1 MSSYRFEPRGGR
13 KGDQNVRYIS
23 ILLCF
28 FLYTSLHLAIAVE
41 SAVAGEEADKV
52 IVTATRIETPVDEVG
67 SDVTIISGKE
77 IEKSQKKTVAEI
89 LRGVGSLD
97 VVRTGGPGSTTSVFI
112 RGAKAEHT
120 LVMIDGVEMND
131 PISAGRTF
139 NFADLTVDNIE
150 RIEIIKGPQSTL
162 YGSDAMGGVINII
175 TKKGSGRPR
184 AFISGEAGSFSTY
197 RESAGL
203 SGGTSLVNYS
213 LSLSRED
220 TDGIS
225 SAAAKDGNTE
235 ADAYEN
241 TTVAGRFGLTPTEY
255 LSLDLTARYTD
266 ARHDIDNGGGRGMD
280 DPNNTMESKRLSFRT
295 SASLFLLDGI
305 LENTVGFSLTDQE
318 SENNNGTD
326 PLHPASLTLSSFDSQ
341 SRKTDLQ
348 STLRM
353 GRAGTLTAGI
363 EYEEEEGE
371 SKFHSESAWGPFT
384 SNFSNQKARNTGYYA
399 EESIGFFE
407 RLFLTVGVRSD
418 NHNRFGSETTY
429 RATGAYKIKE
439 TGTTLKATFGTGF
452 KAPTLFQLFSQYGDV
467 HLLPE
472 TSTGW
477 DAGIEQTLASGRVS
491 LGVTYFANNFD
502 DLIDFD
508 SATWKYRNISGAE
521 TSGVEISAMVRPL
534 DDLSI
539 RARYTYT
546 DTLDRSTRM
555 QLLRRAP
562 NSLSLKMVY
571 DFSDK
576 GNVNMDINY
585 VGTRD
590 DKDFSTFPATRVT
603 LGPYTLVDLAA
614 SYALT
619 KNVTITG
626 RIENLLDQDYEEV
639 AGFGTPGIGAYG
651 GVRVTF

>member
-1 MSSYRFEPRGGR
+1 M
-13 KGDQNVRYIS
+13 RYIFAAVFVFVFLL
-23 ILLCF
+23 ILPSGAG
-28 FLYTSLHLAIAVE
+28 TAAAAGGDVE
-41 SAVAGEEADKV
+41 KV
-52 IVTATRIETPVDEVG
+52 VVTATRIETPVEEVG
-67 SDVTIISGKE
+67 SDVTVIGKE
-77 IEKSQKKTVAEI
+77 EIKKSQKKTVADL
-89 LRGVGSLD
+89 LRSVGSLD
-97 VVRTGGPGSTTSVFI
+97 VVRTGGPGSSTSVFI
-112 RGAKAEHT
+112 RGAKSEHT

-175 TKKGSGRPR
+175 TKKGSGRPS
-184 AFISGEAGSFSTY
+184 AFVSGEAGSFSTY
-197 RESAGL
+197 RESAGV

-225 SAAAKDGNTE
+225 AAAAKDGNTE
-235 ADAYEN
+235 SDAYEN
-241 TTVAGRFGLTPTEY
+241 TTVAGRFGLSPLEY

-266 ARHDIDNGGGRGMD
+266 ARHDIDNGGGPGKD
-280 DPNNTMESKRLSFRT
+280 DPNNTTESKRFYFRT
-295 SASLFLLDGI
+295 SASLFLLDGV
-305 LENTVGFSLTDQE
+305 LENTIGFSLTDHQR
-318 SENNNGTD
+318 ENNNGKD
-326 PLHPASLTLSSFDSQ
+326 PLHPTSLSVSSFDS
-341 SRKTDLQ
+341 RLKKTDLQ

-353 GRAGTLTAGI
+353 GKAGTLTAGI

-371 SKFHSESAWGPFT
+371 SKYHSESAWGPYT

-399 EESIGFFE
+399 EESIGLLD
-407 RLFLTVGVRSD
+407 RLFITAGVRSD

-429 RATGAYKIKE
+429 RVTGAYRIKE

-452 KAPTLFQLFSQYGDV
+452 KAPTLYQLFSRYGDI

-477 DAGIEQTLASGRVS
+477 DAGIEQTLADGRIS
-491 LGVTYFANNFD
+491 LGATYFSNNFD

-508 SATWKYRNISGAE
+508 SATSKYKNISGAE
-521 TSGVEISAMVRPL
+521 TNGVE
-534 DDLSI
+534 LSVALNPIDALTI
-539 RARYTYT
+539 RTRYTYT
-546 DTLDRSTRM
+546 DTLDRSTGM
-555 QLLRRAP
+555 SLLRRAA
-562 NSLSLKMVY
+562 NRVNVNIGY
-571 DFSDK
+571 DFSER
-576 GNVNMDINY
+576 GNLNMDINY

-590 DKDFSTFPATRVT
+590 DRDYSTFPATRVT

-626 RIENLLDQDYEEV
+626 RIENLLDQDYQEV